1 MLSTCTSTQS
11 ALCKEHEKF
20 VCVLL
25 SILLQKSNI
34 KIDNF
39 GKVAKH
45 TVTGNSDND
54 GISEES
60 ANFM

>member
-1 MLSTCTSTQS
+1 MQS
-11 ALCKEHEKF
+11 ALCKEHGKC
-20 VCVLL
+20 VGVLL
-25 SILLQKSNI
+25 SILLQKSNV

-45 TVTGNSDND
+45 TVTGTSDSD